1 MPSSSFTER
10 ISSAFAKIPEKFYS
24 YFPTLR
30 KQYQKVHELNAV
42 FAKIEQVAFP
52 SFPSFTKS
60 LDKPD
65 LLQNRAKIIQE
76 IQGTS
81 IEGKTIHEW
90 LRIGEEKLNKSQ
102 SKDLYTHERA
112 EWDRFEQQL
121 LGLQY
126 RSGAIATGSG
136 SENTPSALFLKI
148 EPVIRKYLSASSL
161 FPGRYDPKTHKE
173 LPQLNSK
180 EKEQLEH
187 ACATYPVLIE
197 KFLARAKNSKDPW
210 TASFV
215 KWALRSNCNIG
226 VFVKTPQEKELLASV
241 HLDKRSGAVDGKKG
255 ICFQDVVI
263 DGASRKVVCLKID
276 GKMEPIQ
283 GALKKRNVTL
293 KNLIDPK
300 ADGLTL
306 SIEKI
311 IRIFK
316 EKTNGYGKVEYL
328 KNGVCDWNAIECGS
342 YNQTTKRY
350 DTINPDKFF
359 EELLNKVPLVA
370 YTEQEISTRYKNW
383 NNLAPNQWGLALR
396 ASRSKADLNVL
407 QAHGYKDLIYRKEDV
422 YYVFPIG
429 IQPKKFP
436 KTSIEKLLFF
446 SSTSVAGNHY
456 PDESFYLSLRDQ
468 IGIIFPLSDVETD
481 RMQKELVET
490 YLQAKKGNLLFQFA
504 GDNCAFHIQKLF
516 DKVIAAPFYEK
527 IQSVLNGYL
536 SSKNIISKLLIQNNS
551 VRAFQGLNHGLLKE
565 ILSYMV
571 DDLWEKRDFSNL
583 SELTRHSIDLLTKIY
598 NHPFDPIAIDKIDF
612 SKDTAKEEIKNLLF
626 QTVQLARF
634 YRMDLFRSKTDQ
646 PFLSTVNKIISI
658 APWRWLK
665 RGIINT
671 VLLIMGS
678 WRWVIIAREEKQ
690 ERILPHISL
699 KNLASNP
706 LIREGY
712 LNHPA
717 ALWEWVSLR
726 NQRLVATQQ
735 CLNNLRS
742 AL

>member
-1 MPSSSFTER
+1 MQNSSFTGR
-10 ISSAFAKIPEKFYS
+10 VSAAFAEIPEKFYS
-24 YFPTLR
+24 HFPTLR
-30 KQYQKVHELNAV
+30 KQYQKVDELNTV
-42 FAKIEQVAFP
+42 FTKIEQVAFP
-52 SFPSFTKS
+52 SFPSLTKS
-60 LDKPD
+60 LDKSD

-90 LRIGEEKLNKSQ
+90 LRIGVEKLNKSH
-102 SKDLYTHERA
+102 SKDLYAHERA

-121 LGLQY
+121 IGLQY
-126 RSGAIATGSG
+126 RSGAIATGLS
-136 SENTPSALFLKI
+136 SKNNASALFLKI

-161 FPGRYDPKTHKE
+161 FPGRYHPQTDKE

-197 KFLARAKNSKDPW
+197 KFLARAKNSNDPW
-210 TASFV
+210 TVSFV

-241 HLDKRSGAVDGKKG
+241 HLDKRSGAVDGRKG

-263 DGASRKVVCLKID
+263 DGLSRKVVCLKID

-316 EKTNGYGKVEYL
+316 EKTNGYGDVEYL
-328 KNGVCDWNAIECGS
+328 EGGVRDWNAIELGS

-350 DTINPDKFF
+350 NTIHPDKFF
-359 EELLNKVPLVA
+359 EELLNKVPLIA
-370 YTEQEISTRYKNW
+370 FTEKEISARYKNW
-383 NNLAPNQWGLALR
+383 QNLAPNQWGLALR
-396 ASRSKADLNVL
+396 ASRSKPDLNVL
-407 QAHGYKDLIYRKEDV
+407 QAHGYKDLIYRKGDA
-422 YYVFPIG
+422 YYVFPMG

-436 KTSIEKLLFF
+436 KDSVQKLLFF
-446 SSTSVAGNHY
+446 SSTSAAGLHF
-456 PDESFYLSLRDQ
+456 PDESFYLSLRDH
-468 IGIIFPLSDVETD
+468 IGIIFPLSHEETA
-481 RMQKELVET
+481 RLQKQLVET
-490 YLQAKKGNLLFQFA
+490 YLQAKNGNLLFQFA

-536 SSKNIISKLLIQNNS
+536 SSKNIISQLLIHNNS

-565 ILSYMV
+565 ILSFMV
-571 DDLWEKRDFSNL
+571 DDLWQKRDSQNL
-583 SELTRHSIDLLTKIY
+583 RELTRHSIDLLTKIY
-598 NHPFDPIAIDKIDF
+598 SQPFDPIALDKIDF
-612 SKDTAKEEIKNLLF
+612 SKPAAKEEIKKLLF
-626 QTVQLARF
+626 QTIELARF

-646 PFLSTVNKIISI
+646 PLLSAVNKIISI

-671 VLLIMGS
+671 VLFIMGS
-678 WRWVIIAREEKQ
+678 WRWAISHEERQ
-690 ERILPHISL
+690 ERILPQISL

-706 LIREGY
+706 LIQEGY

-726 NQRLVATQQ
+726 NQRLAATLQ